1 MFVHIVSAGPAPA
14 QGRLGDQPGH
24 PVHLPDDLRTALA
37 ARGHTVRVHRLA
49 GYRTPGRGE
58 PLALD
63 EAAPAGRW
71 LAGRMDGEGDAVIHC
86 LDVVA
91 WAAGLTARNLTGVP
105 VVLRVTVDRASRS
118 TGTSPASTRDRR
130 VRQGCVR
137 CADAVAAT
145 GEVDRRVAL
154 AAGAAAQ
161 RVLVAPDVHLAEPVE
176 PAAATAAER
185 TIVSLSGIGPESGA
199 ELLIEALRL
208 VPGSRLVIAG
218 AGTCEQGERIRRL
231 AHWHGLGERVEW
243 RGWLDRHRALALID
257 SAGAVA
263 CPSPVGGRT
272 IALEAMWRARPVVAV
287 DTPALAEVV
296 VDGCTGVLV
305 RPGDARRLGTALREV
320 LNDPFRT
327 AALGLAGLDR
337 ATARYAPSVVMAA
350 TERAYRMA
358 VGGAA

>member
-1 MFVHIVSAGPAPA
+1 MFVHIVSAVPAPA
-14 QGRLGDQPGH
+14 QGRSGGRLGH
-24 PVHLPDDLRTALA
+24 PVHLPDDLSTALA
-37 ARGHTVRVHRLA
+37 TRGHTVSVHRLA
-49 GYRTPGRGE
+49 GYRSPGRGD

-63 EAAPAGRW
+63 EAAAAGRW
-71 LAGRMDGEGDAVIHC
+71 LAGRMDGGGDAVVHA

-105 VVLRVTVDRASRS
+105 VVLRVAVDPASRS
-118 TGTSPASTRDRR
+118 TGTSPASRTRRR

-161 RVLVAPDVHLAEPVE
+161 RVLVAPDVHPAEPVE
-176 PAAATAAER
+176 PAAGTPPER
-185 TIVSLSGIGPESGA
+185 TVVSLSGVGPEGGA
-199 ELLIEALRL
+199 ELLVEALRL
-208 VPGSRLVIAG
+208 VPGARLVIAG
-218 AGTCEQGERIRRL
+218 AGTGEQGERIRRL
-231 AHWHGLGERVEW
+231 AHWHGLAERVEW
-243 RGWLDRHRALALID
+243 RGWLDRRRVLALID

-263 CPSPVGGRT
+263 CPSPVGGSA
-272 IALEAMWRARPVVAV
+272 IALEAMWRARPVVAA
-287 DTPALAEVV
+287 DIPALAEVV

-305 RPGDARRLGTALREV
+305 RPGDPRRLGAALREV
-320 LNDPFRT
+320 LNDPFRA

-337 ATARYAPSVVMAA
+337 AAARYAPSVVVAA

>member
-1 MFVHIVSAGPAPA
+1 VHIVSAGPAPA
-14 QGRLGDQPGH
+14 QGRLGDQAR
-24 PVHLPDDLRTALA
+24 VIRSTCRMTSRTALA

-49 GYRTPGRGE
+49 GYRTPGEANRSRWN
-58 PLALD
+58 

-71 LAGRMDGEGDAVIHC
+71 LAGRMDGEGDAVIPLSGRRRLGC
-86 LDVVA
+86 GA
-91 WAAGLTARNLTGVP
+91 
-105 VVLRVTVDRASRS
+105 DRPQPDRCPGRAPGDGRSSRADRPR
-118 TGTSPASTRDRR
+118 TSPASTRDPQGPAGVRALRR
-130 VRQGCVR
+130 CRR
-137 CADAVAAT
+137 RDRR
-145 GEVDRRVAL
+145 VDRRVAL

-243 RGWLDRHRALALID
+243 RGWLDRHRRGLALID
-257 SAGAVA
+257 SPARCA

-272 IALEAMWRARPVVAV
+272 DCAGSDVAGSVRWWRSDTPGAGGGGRRWVHRRARAS
-287 DTPALAEVV
+287 
-296 VDGCTGVLV
+296 
-305 RPGDARRLGTALREV
+305 R
-320 LNDPFRT
+320 
-327 AALGLAGLDR
+327 
-337 ATARYAPSVVMAA
+337 
-350 TERAYRMA
+350 
-358 VGGAA
+358 